1 MGILRVIK
9 DLVFTSTITF
19 PFYDELSA
27 DMSVL
32 PTYPIS
38 IKNNSYMSRYLIQL
52 RITQMRLELAD
63 VLEFEST
70 SNKSR
75 RGRFQSLII
84 SSWNAQSL

>member
-1 MGILRVIK
+1 MGILRAIK

-32 PTYPIS
+32 LTYPIS

-84 SSWNAQSL
+84 SSWNTQSL